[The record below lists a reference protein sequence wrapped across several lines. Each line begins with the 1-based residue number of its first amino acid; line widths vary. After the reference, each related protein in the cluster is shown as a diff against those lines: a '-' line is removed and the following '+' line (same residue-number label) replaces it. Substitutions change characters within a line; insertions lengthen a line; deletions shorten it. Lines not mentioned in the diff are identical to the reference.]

1 MKANNTLKS
10 TYLIYVVC
18 SIKCKSFQNK
28 VLSKE
33 QEGGK
38 VMNINKFT
46 QKSIEAV
53 NQCEKIAYE
62 YGNQEIDQEH
72 FLYSLMTI
80 EDSLIANLIEKL
92 EISKDTFIKNI
103 ETLLSQKNKV
113 SGNIKLYIS
122 NDLNKVLIN
131 AEDEAKRM
139 QDAYV
144 SVEHLMLAMIETPNK
159 AIKQLFKTYG
169 ITRDKFL
176 SVLATVRGNQ
186 TVTSDNPEA
195 TYDTLRK
202 YGQDLVDK
210 AKDGKL
216 DPVIGRDNEIRNV
229 VRILSRKTKNNP
241 VLIGEPGVG
250 KTAVVEGLA
259 QRIVRGDVPEGLKDK
274 KIFALDM
281 GALVAGAKYRGE
293 FEERLKAVLDEVKK
307 SDGQIILFIDEIHTI
322 VGAGKTEGAM
332 DAGNMLKPM
341 LARGELHCIGAT
353 TLDEHRQYIEKDP
366 ALERRFQPVLV
377 DEPTVEDTISIL
389 RGLKDRYE
397 VFHGVKIMDSA
408 LVSAASLSDRYISE
422 RYLPDKAIDLVDEA
436 CAMIKTELDSMPAE
450 LDEMQRKIMQM
461 EIEEAALKKETDNL
475 SRERLELLE
484 KELSELKESFKQQK
498 AKWDNEKS
506 SVDSISKLKEELEQL
521 NNEIAK
527 AKRDYNLEKAA
538 ELQYGKLPA
547 LQKRLNEA
555 ENTIKNKSLDL
566 VHESVTEEEIA
577 KIISRWTGIPVAKL
591 SETER
596 QKTLHLEDELHK
608 RVVGQEEGVTKVTE
622 AIIRSKAGIKD
633 PTKPIGS
640 FMFLGPTGVGKTEL
654 AKALAQSLF
663 DDESNIVRLDMSEY
677 MEKYS
682 VSRLIGAPPGYV
694 GYDEGGQLT
703 EAVRRK
709 PYSVVLFDEV
719 EKAHPDVFNVLL
731 QVLDDGRITDSQ
743 GRTVDFKN
751 TIIIMTSNIGSSYLL
766 EGIGEDGTIT
776 SEAENMVMNDLK
788 AHFRPEFLNRLDE
801 VILFKPLTKDN
812 IGNII
817 NLLVNDVN
825 KRLANKELA
834 IELTDKAKEYIVEH
848 GFDPSYGARP
858 LKRFVQKTVE
868 TLAAKLILSG
878 DISTGTILIDVID
891 NQLAAKEKQSIK
903 E

>member
-1 MKANNTLKS
+1 
-10 TYLIYVVC
+10 
-18 SIKCKSFQNK
+18 
-28 VLSKE
+28 
-33 QEGGK
+33 
-38 VMNINKFT
+38 MNINKFT

-53 NQCEKIAYE
+53 NKCEKIAYE

-72 FLYSLMTI
+72 FLYSLLTI
-80 EDSLIANLIEKL
+80 EDSLIANLIEKMGL
-92 EISKDTFIKNI
+92 NKAVFAETIESIISGKP
-103 ETLLSQKNKV
+103 KV
-113 SGNIKLYIS
+113 SGNVKLYIS

-131 AEDEAKRM
+131 AEDEAMRM
-139 QDAYV
+139 GDAYV
-144 SVEHLMLAMIETPNK
+144 SVEHLMLAMLSAPNNALK
-159 AIKQLFKTYG
+159 KVFKTYE
-169 ITRDKFL
+169 INRDRFL
-176 SVLATVRGNQ
+176 SVLATVRGSQ
-186 TVTSDNPEA
+186 TVNSDNPEA
-195 TYDTLRK
+195 TYDTLNK
-202 YGQDLVDK
+202 YGQDLVER
-210 AKDGKL
+210 AKEGKL

-229 VRILSRKTKNNP
+229 IRILSRKTKNNP

-274 KIFALDM
+274 EIFALDM

-293 FEERLKAVLDEVKK
+293 FEERLKAVLEEVKS
-307 SDGQIILFIDEIHTI
+307 SDGRIILFIDEIHTI
-322 VGAGKTEGAM
+322 VGAGKTDGAM

-377 DEPTVEDTISIL
+377 DEPTVSDTISIL
-389 RGLKDRYE
+389 RGLKGRYE
-397 VFHGVKIMDSA
+397 VYHGVKIADGA
-408 LVSAASLSDRYISE
+408 LVSAAVLSDRYISD

-450 LDEMQRKIMQM
+450 LDEMQRRIMQN

-475 SRERLELLE
+475 SMERLSILQAELAHLRE
-484 KELSELKESFKQQK
+484 EFEHQK
-498 AKWDNEKS
+498 AKWDSEKA
-506 SVDSISKLKEELEQL
+506 SVDSIRLLNEEIDNV

-527 AKRDYNLEKAA
+527 AQREYNLNRAA
-538 ELQYGKLPA
+538 ELQYGKLPE
-547 LQKRLNEA
+547 LQKQLSEA
-555 ENTIKNKSLDL
+555 EAAVNEKQLSM
-566 VHESVTEEEIA
+566 VRESVTEEEIA

-591 SETER
+591 SESER
-596 QKTLHLEDELHK
+596 NKILHLEEELHK
-608 RVVGQEEGVTKVTE
+608 RVVGQDEGVTKVTE

-633 PTKPIGS
+633 PSKPIGS
-640 FMFLGPTGVGKTEL
+640 FLFLGPTGVGKTEL
-654 AKALAQSLF
+654 AKALAESLF
-663 DDESNIVRLDMSEY
+663 DDENNIVRLDMSEY

-703 EAVRRK
+703 ESVRRK

-751 TIIIMTSNIGSSYLL
+751 TIIIMTSNIGSLNLL
-766 EGIGEDGTIT
+766 EGIGEDGSII
-776 SEAENMVMNDLK
+776 SESKEAVMAELR

-801 VILFKPLTKDN
+801 IIMFKPLTKNN

-817 NLLVNDVN
+817 NLLIDDVN
-825 KRLANKELA
+825 RRLSDKELKV
-834 IELTDKAKEYIVEH
+834 ELTNEAGEYIIEN
-848 GFDPSYGARP
+848 GFDPVYGARP
-858 LKRFVQKTVE
+858 LKRYIQKTVE
-868 TLAAKLILSG
+868 TLAAKLILAG
-878 DISTGTILIDVID
+878 EISAGSTILIEVCDGK
-891 NQLAAKEKQSIK
+891 LAAKAIDKVEH
-903 E
+903 